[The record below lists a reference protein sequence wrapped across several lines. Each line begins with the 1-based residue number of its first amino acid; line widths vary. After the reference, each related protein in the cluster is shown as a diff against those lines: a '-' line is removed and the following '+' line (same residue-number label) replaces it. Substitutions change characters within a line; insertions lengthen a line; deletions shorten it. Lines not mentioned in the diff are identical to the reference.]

1 MSTPRIADRPGAS
14 AHLLTAALSAAIGGV
29 IGFLIQSGPP
39 VPDPSRDASLVAV
52 ERSLAELSQRID
64 ELRARQDQPAQA
76 APLAA
81 PTTTLRSEEP
91 TTAEAR
97 LAAAADRI
105 EQLVRD
111 LATTGSVF
119 AAERLRAA
127 RARRPV
133 ADVAAATVL
142 YRQLAEA
149 DEARDAALQRD
160 WMMRDMADVLDQLGS
175 PTSLENQLGNG
186 SLGWTYE
193 LTEGASVSVWFRDG
207 LVTKIDARGG

>member
-1 MSTPRIADRPGAS
+1 M
-14 AHLLTAALSAAIGGV
+14 
-29 IGFLIQSGPP
+29 
-39 VPDPSRDASLVAV
+39 
-52 ERSLAELSQRID
+52 
-64 ELRARQDQPAQA
+64 
-76 APLAA
+76 
-81 PTTTLRSEEP
+81 
-91 TTAEAR
+91 
-97 LAAAADRI
+97 
-105 EQLVRD
+105 
-111 LATTGSVF
+111 
-119 AAERLRAA
+119 
-127 RARRPV
+127 
-133 ADVAAATVL
+133 AAATVL